1 MVGGMAGNQ
10 ERKARNETFFREINE
25 GIEEVVEHST
35 TVRSGVVAFV
45 CECAGSDC
53 TQAIALTIDE
63 YRRVRT
69 VPTRFVVAPG
79 HEDLE
84 VERVVVSAPGFSIVE
99 KLGEA
104 AAVAVDESV

>member
-1 MVGGMAGNQ
+1 MVGAMPSNDV
-10 ERKARNETFFREINE
+10 RKARNETFFREINE

-35 TVRSGVVAFV
+35 TVRSGAVAFV
-45 CECAGSDC
+45 CECAREEC

-63 YRRVRT
+63 YRRVRS
-69 VPTRFVVAPG
+69 VPTQFVVVPG

-84 VERVVVSAPGFSIVE
+84 VERVVLSAPGFSVVE